1 MSDLA
6 ECVHRFAEH
15 LIIRADIRRRSIDRR
30 SVAEARP
37 DRLANQLDNA
47 AALLMFQSA
56 RIKDLEACIELS
68 EDIDAIYDIL
78 PKPSTI

>member
-1 MSDLA
+1 MSRP
-6 ECVHRFAEH
+6 C
-15 LIIRADIRRRSIDRR
+15 RSLLLG
-30 SVAEARP
+30 AH
-37 DRLANQLDNA
+37 NA